1 MDADTKPIHRDTKM
15 KFDASLLVHD
25 LGQMPA
31 LARFADEAG
40 FDGIWTFE
48 TAHEPF
54 LPLVL
59 AAEHSRHL
67 SVGTSIAVAFA
78 RSPAILAS
86 ISWDLARFSK
96 GRFILG
102 LGTQVKGHN
111 ERRFGVPWG
120 KPVEKIREV
129 ILAVR
134 AIWDCWQ
141 NQTRLDFQGEYFK
154 LDLMTPFFSP
164 APHDYHRIPIF
175 IAGVNR
181 RMCQLGGEL
190 CDGFHVHPL
199 HSARYLKE
207 LVLPN
212 VEQGLAR
219 AGRQRREIELSSSIF
234 AIPTDDPEDAAKYES
249 EVRQQISFY
258 ASTPPYRPVF
268 DLEGWGD
275 IADQLKSLAARGRW
289 NEMPALITDEM
300 LDRLAVRG
308 SWAELPAQVL
318 RKYAGLLDRV
328 SYYFPVV
335 PSEKEDAW
343 RATVAGFK
351 RETK

>member
-1 MDADTKPIHRDTKM
+1 M

-25 LGQMPA
+25 LSQMPA
-31 LARFADEAG
+31 LARFADQTG

-59 AAEHSRHL
+59 ATEHSTRL
-67 SVGTSIAVAFA
+67 SLGTSIAVAFA
-78 RSPAILAS
+78 RSPTILAH

-111 ERRFGVPWG
+111 ERRFGVSWD
-120 KPVEKIREV
+120 KPVEKMREV

-141 NQTRLDFQGEYFK
+141 NQTRLNFQGEYFK
-154 LDLMTPFFSP
+154 LTLMTPFFSP
-164 APHDYHRIPIF
+164 APHEFHRIPIF
-175 IAGVNR
+175 IAGVNS

-190 CDGFHVHPL
+190 CEGFHVHPL
-199 HSARYLKE
+199 HTERYLRE
-207 LVLPN
+207 VVLSN
-212 VEQGLAR
+212 IEQGLAK
-219 AGRQRREIELSSSIF
+219 AGRRRRDIELSSSIF
-234 AIPTDDPEDAAKYES
+234 VIPTDDPKEAARYEA

-268 DLEGWGD
+268 ELEGWGD
-275 IADQLKSLAARGRW
+275 VADQLKSAAAAGRW

-300 LDRLAVRG
+300 FDRLVLRG
-308 SWAELPAQVL
+308 AWSELPEKIL
-318 RKYAGLLDRV
+318 RKYAGSLDRV
-328 SYYFPVV
+328 SYYFPII
-335 PSEKEDAW
+335 PGENEAGW

-351 RETK
+351 S

>member
-1 MDADTKPIHRDTKM
+1 M

-31 LARFADEAG
+31 LARFADETG
-40 FDGIWTFE
+40 FDGLWTFE

-59 AAEHSRHL
+59 AAEHSRRL
-67 SVGTSIAVAFA
+67 NVGTSIAVAFA

-86 ISWDLARFSK
+86 IGWDLARFSE

-111 ERRFGVPWG
+111 ERRFGVKWD
-120 KPVEKIREV
+120 KPVEKMREV

-141 NQTRLDFQGEYFK
+141 NGTRLNFQGEYFK
-154 LDLMTPFFSP
+154 LTLMTPFFSP
-164 APHDYHRIPIF
+164 APHDHHRIPIF
-175 IAGVNR
+175 VAGVNR

-190 CDGFHVHPL
+190 CEGFHVHPL
-199 HSARYLKE
+199 HSARYIRE
-207 LVLPN
+207 IVLPN
-212 VEQGLAR
+212 IEQGLR
-219 AGRQRREIELSSSIF
+219 KAGRRRGDIELSSSIF
-234 AIPTDDPEDAAKYES
+234 VIPTDDPKEAASYDA

-275 IADQLKSLAARGRW
+275 VADKLKAFAATGRW
-289 NEMPALITDEM
+289 AEMPALITDEM
-300 LDRLAVRG
+300 VDRLALRG
-308 SWAELPAQVL
+308 TWTELPAKVL
-318 RKYAGLLDRV
+318 AKYSGLLDRV

-335 PSEKEDAW
+335 PGKNETAW

-351 RETK
+351 K

>member
-1 MDADTKPIHRDTKM
+1 M

-25 LGQMPA
+25 LEQMPA
-31 LARFADEAG
+31 LARFADETG

-59 AAEHSRHL
+59 VAEHSRRL

-78 RSPAILAS
+78 RSPATLAS
-86 ISWDLARFSK
+86 ISWDLARFSE

-111 ERRFGVPWG
+111 ERRFGVKWD
-120 KPVEKIREV
+120 KPVEKMREV

-141 NQTRLDFQGEYFK
+141 NKTRLNFQGEYFK
-154 LDLMTPFFSP
+154 LTLMTPFFSP
-164 APHDYHRIPIF
+164 APHEYHRIPIF

-190 CDGFHVHPL
+190 CEGFHVHPL
-199 HSARYLKE
+199 HSARYLSDI
-207 LVLPN
+207 VLPN
-212 VEQGLAR
+212 IEQGLQK
-219 AGRQRREIELSSSIF
+219 AGRQRQDIELSSSIF
-234 AIPTDDPEDAAKYES
+234 VIPTDDPKEAARYDA

-275 IADQLKSLAARGRW
+275 VADQLKAFAARGRW
-289 NEMPALITDEM
+289 NDMPALITDEM
-300 LDRLAVRG
+300 LERLALRG
-308 SWAELPAQVL
+308 TWADLPEKVL
-318 RKYAGLLDRV
+318 EKYSGLLDRV

-335 PSEKEDAW
+335 PGKDEAGW

-351 RETK
+351 T